1 MTSAAN
7 SIQIGG
13 DHYRKMD
20 PSYQHWDFVADAG
33 LGYYEGC
40 ATKYIARHASK
51 NGLQDLLKARHYV
64 AKLIELADTSRVF
77 HLTAYDVA
85 HDRVKSAIRRFVH
98 TVEGGRERE
107 LVFRL
112 STWVTIADLRWCLVE
127 LESLADITYPPEEG
141 APDSGYVNQG

>member
-33 LGYYEGC
+33 LSYYEGC

-51 NGLQDLLKARHYV
+51 NGRQDLLKAQHYV
-64 AKLIELADTSRVF
+64 AKLIELADTSRVY
-77 HLTAYDVA
+77 HLTAYDAA
-85 HDRVKSAIRRFVH
+85 HDKIKSAIRRFVH

-112 STWVTIADLRWCLVE
+112 STWVVIADLRWCLEE
-127 LESLADITYPPEEG
+127 LKSLTAVAYPPEEG